1 MNEEEKKRLDESE
14 PQTETDAEQTPPIP
28 ESEAAESS
36 SECEEEEE
44 MEDAAVSEDENGDES
59 VPEPEAEQP
68 QQEPQQEPQPQQQ
81 PMEKMLTQSQVNE
94 LVGRARQE
102 GRESALKELYGRYG
116 VSGDSE
122 LNDVFGRGQAY
133 LTLDD
138 DFKAEQSSN
147 KALLAEN
154 ALLKTKVDESRWEDI
169 KAILGSKNMDITPEN
184 IEAEIPT
191 HPEWRQTVVAQQ
203 QQQAQAQPQ
212 QDSLQPQQQPQQAVL
227 RKLGSESTAK
237 DGGNGDDE
245 ESEQERAMKLFGFNK
260 EKRKGEK
267 RIMTLEEAKA
277 AIEDLKAQGET
288 EDDILKVLYG
298 MFTED
303 KLSLSDLRTF
313 IGILGYEFT
322 EEFEAMSDEDKKTK
336 GWEQEDDPEKSGVD
350 KEEIEKAKEFGD
362 DEGEEKEPEEP
373 EEESEDDEKK
383 RAMKLFGL
391 DK

>member
-14 PQTETDAEQTPPIP
+14 VVGDESSEASLEVANEPESQAETDNTQPTMSEP
-28 ESEAAESS
+28 EPEAVET
-36 SECEEEEE
+36 
-44 MEDAAVSEDENGDES
+44 AVSEDENGDES
-59 VPEPEAEQP
+59 EPEPEAAEP
-68 QQEPQQEPQPQQQ
+68 QQEPQQQQQ

-191 HPEWRQTVVAQQ
+191 HPEWRPTVVAAQQ
-203 QQQAQAQPQ
+203 QSQAQQPQ
-212 QDSLQPQQQPQQAVL
+212 QDSLQPQQQSQQPQQQAVL

-260 EKRKGEK
+260 
-267 RIMTLEEAKA
+267 
-277 AIEDLKAQGET
+277 
-288 EDDILKVLYG
+288 
-298 MFTED
+298 
-303 KLSLSDLRTF
+303 
-313 IGILGYEFT
+313 
-322 EEFEAMSDEDKKTK
+322 
-336 GWEQEDDPEKSGVD
+336 
-350 KEEIEKAKEFGD
+350 
-362 DEGEEKEPEEP
+362 
-373 EEESEDDEKK
+373 
-383 RAMKLFGL
+383 
-391 DK
+391 

>member
-1 MNEEEKKRLDESE
+1 MNEEEKKRLSESE
-14 PQTETDAEQTPPIP
+14 VDDANGAETSSEVANEPEHSQAETETTDNTQPTM
-28 ESEAAESS
+28 SEP
-36 SECEEEEE
+36 
-44 MEDAAVSEDENGDES
+44 AVSEDENGDES
-59 VPEPEAEQP
+59 EPEPEAEAEPQQP
-68 QQEPQQEPQPQQQ
+68 QQEPQPQQQQ

-191 HPEWRQTVVAQQ
+191 HPEWRQTVSVQQ
-203 QQQAQAQPQ
+203 QSQVQAQPQ
-212 QDSLQPQQQPQQAVL
+212 QDSLQPQQQAVL

-260 EKRKGEK
+260 
-267 RIMTLEEAKA
+267 
-277 AIEDLKAQGET
+277 
-288 EDDILKVLYG
+288 
-298 MFTED
+298 
-303 KLSLSDLRTF
+303 
-313 IGILGYEFT
+313 
-322 EEFEAMSDEDKKTK
+322 
-336 GWEQEDDPEKSGVD
+336 
-350 KEEIEKAKEFGD
+350 
-362 DEGEEKEPEEP
+362 
-373 EEESEDDEKK
+373 
-383 RAMKLFGL
+383 
-391 DK
+391 

>member
-1 MNEEEKKRLDESE
+1 MNEEEKKRLDESTDDHS
-14 PQTETDAEQTPPIP
+14 QTETDAEQQPPIP
-28 ESEAAESS
+28 EPEAAESSS
-36 SECEEEEE
+36 SECEEEET
-44 MEDAAVSEDENGDES
+44 AVSEDENGDES
-59 VPEPEAEQP
+59 VPEPEAGQP
-68 QQEPQQEPQPQQQ
+68 QQQEEPQQQ

-191 HPEWRQTVVAQQ
+191 HPEWRQTVSAQQ
-203 QQQAQAQPQ
+203 QQAQPQ
-212 QDSLQPQQQPQQAVL
+212 QDSLQPQQQAVL

-237 DGGNGDDE
+237 NGGNGDDE
-245 ESEQERAMKLFGFNK
+245 ESEKEQAMRLFGFNK
-260 EKRKGEK
+260 
-267 RIMTLEEAKA
+267 
-277 AIEDLKAQGET
+277 
-288 EDDILKVLYG
+288 
-298 MFTED
+298 
-303 KLSLSDLRTF
+303 
-313 IGILGYEFT
+313 
-322 EEFEAMSDEDKKTK
+322 
-336 GWEQEDDPEKSGVD
+336 
-350 KEEIEKAKEFGD
+350 
-362 DEGEEKEPEEP
+362 
-373 EEESEDDEKK
+373 
-383 RAMKLFGL
+383 
-391 DK
+391 

>member
-1 MNEEEKKRLDESE
+1 MNEEEKKRLSESEVVGDESSE
-14 PQTETDAEQTPPIP
+14 ASSEVANESESQAETDNTQPTMSEP
-28 ESEAAESS
+28 EPEAVET
-36 SECEEEEE
+36 
-44 MEDAAVSEDENGDES
+44 AVSEDENGDES
-59 VPEPEAEQP
+59 EPEPEAAEP
-68 QQEPQQEPQPQQQ
+68 QQEPQQQQQ

-191 HPEWRQTVVAQQ
+191 HPEWRQTVSVQQQ
-203 QQQAQAQPQ
+203 QQQAQQPQ
-212 QDSLQPQQQPQQAVL
+212 QDSLQPQPQQQAVL

-260 EKRKGEK
+260 
-267 RIMTLEEAKA
+267 
-277 AIEDLKAQGET
+277 
-288 EDDILKVLYG
+288 
-298 MFTED
+298 
-303 KLSLSDLRTF
+303 
-313 IGILGYEFT
+313 
-322 EEFEAMSDEDKKTK
+322 
-336 GWEQEDDPEKSGVD
+336 
-350 KEEIEKAKEFGD
+350 
-362 DEGEEKEPEEP
+362 
-373 EEESEDDEKK
+373 
-383 RAMKLFGL
+383 
-391 DK
+391 

>member
-1 MNEEEKKRLDESE
+1 MNEEEKKRLSESE
-14 PQTETDAEQTPPIP
+14 VDDANGAETSSEVANEPEPQAET
-28 ESEAAESS
+28 EAADNTQPTM
-36 SECEEEEE
+36 SEP
-44 MEDAAVSEDENGDES
+44 AVSEDGNGDES
-59 VPEPEAEQP
+59 EPEPEAEQP
-68 QQEPQQEPQPQQQ
+68 QQEPQPQQQQQ

-191 HPEWRQTVVAQQ
+191 HPEWRPTVSVQQ
-203 QQQAQAQPQ
+203 QQSQAQAQPQ
-212 QDSLQPQQQPQQAVL
+212 QDSLQPQQQPQQQAVL

-237 DGGNGDDE
+237 NGGNGDDE
-245 ESEQERAMKLFGFNK
+245 ESEKEQAMKLFGFNK
-260 EKRKGEK
+260 
-267 RIMTLEEAKA
+267 
-277 AIEDLKAQGET
+277 
-288 EDDILKVLYG
+288 
-298 MFTED
+298 
-303 KLSLSDLRTF
+303 
-313 IGILGYEFT
+313 
-322 EEFEAMSDEDKKTK
+322 
-336 GWEQEDDPEKSGVD
+336 
-350 KEEIEKAKEFGD
+350 
-362 DEGEEKEPEEP
+362 
-373 EEESEDDEKK
+373 
-383 RAMKLFGL
+383 
-391 DK
+391 

>member
-1 MNEEEKKRLDESE
+1 MNEEEKKRLSESE
-14 PQTETDAEQTPPIP
+14 VDDANGAETSSEVANEPEPQAET
-28 ESEAAESS
+28 EAADNTQPTM
-36 SECEEEEE
+36 SEP
-44 MEDAAVSEDENGDES
+44 AVSEDENGDES
-59 VPEPEAEQP
+59 VPEPEAAEP
-68 QQEPQQEPQPQQQ
+68 QQQEEPQQEPQPQQ

-191 HPEWRQTVVAQQ
+191 HPEWRQTVSVQQQQ
-203 QQQAQAQPQ
+203 QQQAQQPQ
-212 QDSLQPQQQPQQAVL
+212 QDSLQAQQPQQAVL

-237 DGGNGDDE
+237 GGGNGDDE

-260 EKRKGEK
+260 
-267 RIMTLEEAKA
+267 
-277 AIEDLKAQGET
+277 
-288 EDDILKVLYG
+288 
-298 MFTED
+298 
-303 KLSLSDLRTF
+303 
-313 IGILGYEFT
+313 
-322 EEFEAMSDEDKKTK
+322 
-336 GWEQEDDPEKSGVD
+336 
-350 KEEIEKAKEFGD
+350 
-362 DEGEEKEPEEP
+362 
-373 EEESEDDEKK
+373 
-383 RAMKLFGL
+383 
-391 DK
+391 

>member
-1 MNEEEKKRLDESE
+1 MNEEEKKRLSESSETSSEVTNEPE
-14 PQTETDAEQTPPIP
+14 PQAETDNPQP
-28 ESEAAESS
+28 EAAEPA
-36 SECEEEEE
+36 EP
-44 MEDAAVSEDENGDES
+44 AVSEDGNGDES
-59 VPEPEAEQP
+59 VPEPEAEQQQP
-68 QQEPQQEPQPQQQ
+68 QEEEQPQQQQ

-133 LTLDD
+133 VTLDD

-191 HPEWRQTVVAQQ
+191 HPEWRQMAAAQPQQ
-203 QQQAQAQPQ
+203 QPQAQPQPQ
-212 QDSLQPQQQPQQAVL
+212 QDSLQPQPQQQQQAVL

-260 EKRKGEK
+260 
-267 RIMTLEEAKA
+267 
-277 AIEDLKAQGET
+277 
-288 EDDILKVLYG
+288 
-298 MFTED
+298 
-303 KLSLSDLRTF
+303 
-313 IGILGYEFT
+313 
-322 EEFEAMSDEDKKTK
+322 
-336 GWEQEDDPEKSGVD
+336 
-350 KEEIEKAKEFGD
+350 
-362 DEGEEKEPEEP
+362 
-373 EEESEDDEKK
+373 
-383 RAMKLFGL
+383 
-391 DK
+391 

>member
-1 MNEEEKKRLDESE
+1 MNEEEKKRLSESEVVGDESSE
-14 PQTETDAEQTPPIP
+14 ASSEVANESESQAETDNTQPTMSEP
-28 ESEAAESS
+28 EPEAVET
-36 SECEEEEE
+36 
-44 MEDAAVSEDENGDES
+44 AVSEDENGDES
-59 VPEPEAEQP
+59 EPEPEAEPQPQP
-68 QQEPQQEPQPQQQ
+68 QQEPQQQQ

-191 HPEWRQTVVAQQ
+191 HPEWRQTVSVQQ

-212 QDSLQPQQQPQQAVL
+212 QDSLQPQAQPQPQQQAVL

-260 EKRKGEK
+260 
-267 RIMTLEEAKA
+267 
-277 AIEDLKAQGET
+277 
-288 EDDILKVLYG
+288 
-298 MFTED
+298 
-303 KLSLSDLRTF
+303 
-313 IGILGYEFT
+313 
-322 EEFEAMSDEDKKTK
+322 
-336 GWEQEDDPEKSGVD
+336 
-350 KEEIEKAKEFGD
+350 
-362 DEGEEKEPEEP
+362 
-373 EEESEDDEKK
+373 
-383 RAMKLFGL
+383 
-391 DK
+391 

>member
-1 MNEEEKKRLDESE
+1 MNEEEKKRLSESEVVGDESSE
-14 PQTETDAEQTPPIP
+14 ASSEVANESESQAETDNTQPTMSEP
-28 ESEAAESS
+28 EPEAVET
-36 SECEEEEE
+36 
-44 MEDAAVSEDENGDES
+44 AVSEDENGDES
-59 VPEPEAEQP
+59 VPEPEAEA
-68 QQEPQQEPQPQQQ
+68 QQEPQQPQQQQ

-191 HPEWRQTVVAQQ
+191 HPEWRQTVSVQQ
-203 QQQAQAQPQ
+203 QSQVQAQPQ
-212 QDSLQPQQQPQQAVL
+212 QDSLQPQPQQQQQAVL

-237 DGGNGDDE
+237 NGGNGDDE
-245 ESEQERAMKLFGFNK
+245 ESEKEQAMRLFGFNK
-260 EKRKGEK
+260 
-267 RIMTLEEAKA
+267 
-277 AIEDLKAQGET
+277 
-288 EDDILKVLYG
+288 
-298 MFTED
+298 
-303 KLSLSDLRTF
+303 
-313 IGILGYEFT
+313 
-322 EEFEAMSDEDKKTK
+322 
-336 GWEQEDDPEKSGVD
+336 
-350 KEEIEKAKEFGD
+350 
-362 DEGEEKEPEEP
+362 
-373 EEESEDDEKK
+373 
-383 RAMKLFGL
+383 
-391 DK
+391 

>member
-1 MNEEEKKRLDESE
+1 MNEEEKKRLDESTDDHS
-14 PQTETDAEQTPPIP
+14 QAETDAEQQPPIQEP
-28 ESEAAESS
+28 EAAESS
-36 SECEEEEE
+36 SECEEEETAA
-44 MEDAAVSEDENGDES
+44 EDAVSEDENGDES
-59 VPEPEAEQP
+59 EPEPEAEP
-68 QQEPQQEPQPQQQ
+68 QQEPQQPQQQQ

-191 HPEWRQTVVAQQ
+191 HPEWRQTVSVQQ
-203 QQQAQAQPQ
+203 QAQPQ
-212 QDSLQPQQQPQQAVL
+212 QDSLQPQAQPQPQQQAVL

-237 DGGNGDDE
+237 NGENGDDE
-245 ESEQERAMKLFGFNK
+245 ESEKEQAMKLFGFNK
-260 EKRKGEK
+260 
-267 RIMTLEEAKA
+267 
-277 AIEDLKAQGET
+277 
-288 EDDILKVLYG
+288 
-298 MFTED
+298 
-303 KLSLSDLRTF
+303 
-313 IGILGYEFT
+313 
-322 EEFEAMSDEDKKTK
+322 
-336 GWEQEDDPEKSGVD
+336 
-350 KEEIEKAKEFGD
+350 
-362 DEGEEKEPEEP
+362 
-373 EEESEDDEKK
+373 
-383 RAMKLFGL
+383 
-391 DK
+391 

>member
-1 MNEEEKKRLDESE
+1 MNEEEKKRLSESE
-14 PQTETDAEQTPPIP
+14 VDDANGAETSSEVANEPQAQA
-28 ESEAAESS
+28 EAAADNPQPEAV
-36 SECEEEEE
+36 ET
-44 MEDAAVSEDENGDES
+44 AVSEDENGDES
-59 VPEPEAEQP
+59 VPEPEAEQ
-68 QQEPQQEPQPQQQ
+68 QQPQPQEEEEQPQQQQ

-191 HPEWRQTVVAQQ
+191 HPEWRQTVVAAQAQPQQ
-203 QQQAQAQPQ
+203 QPQAPQPQ
-212 QDSLQPQQQPQQAVL
+212 QDSLQPQQQAVL

-237 DGGNGDDE
+237 NGGNGDDE

-260 EKRKGEK
+260 
-267 RIMTLEEAKA
+267 
-277 AIEDLKAQGET
+277 
-288 EDDILKVLYG
+288 
-298 MFTED
+298 
-303 KLSLSDLRTF
+303 
-313 IGILGYEFT
+313 
-322 EEFEAMSDEDKKTK
+322 
-336 GWEQEDDPEKSGVD
+336 
-350 KEEIEKAKEFGD
+350 
-362 DEGEEKEPEEP
+362 
-373 EEESEDDEKK
+373 
-383 RAMKLFGL
+383 
-391 DK
+391 

>member
-1 MNEEEKKRLDESE
+1 MNEEEKKRLDESTDDHS
-14 PQTETDAEQTPPIP
+14 QAETDAEQNPPIQEP
-28 ESEAAESS
+28 EAAESS
-36 SECEEEEE
+36 SSECEEEE

-59 VPEPEAEQP
+59 EPEPEAEPQQP
-68 QQEPQQEPQPQQQ
+68 QPQEEQEQPQQQQ

-191 HPEWRQTVVAQQ
+191 HPEWRPTVSVQQ
-203 QQQAQAQPQ
+203 QSQAQQPQ
-212 QDSLQPQQQPQQAVL
+212 QDSLQPQQAQQPQQQAVL

-237 DGGNGDDE
+237 NGGNGDDE
-245 ESEQERAMKLFGFNK
+245 ESEKEQAMKLFGFNK
-260 EKRKGEK
+260 
-267 RIMTLEEAKA
+267 
-277 AIEDLKAQGET
+277 
-288 EDDILKVLYG
+288 
-298 MFTED
+298 
-303 KLSLSDLRTF
+303 
-313 IGILGYEFT
+313 
-322 EEFEAMSDEDKKTK
+322 
-336 GWEQEDDPEKSGVD
+336 
-350 KEEIEKAKEFGD
+350 
-362 DEGEEKEPEEP
+362 
-373 EEESEDDEKK
+373 
-383 RAMKLFGL
+383 
-391 DK
+391 

>member
-1 MNEEEKKRLDESE
+1 MNEEEKKRLSESEVVGDESSE
-14 PQTETDAEQTPPIP
+14 ASSEVANESESQAETDNTQPTMSEP
-28 ESEAAESS
+28 EPEAVET
-36 SECEEEEE
+36 
-44 MEDAAVSEDENGDES
+44 AVSGDENGDES
-59 VPEPEAEQP
+59 EPEPEAA
-68 QQEPQQEPQPQQQ
+68 EPQQEPQQQQ

-191 HPEWRQTVVAQQ
+191 HPEWRQTVSVQQ
-203 QQQAQAQPQ
+203 QSQVQQPQ
-212 QDSLQPQQQPQQAVL
+212 QDSLQPQQQPQQPQQQAVL

-260 EKRKGEK
+260 
-267 RIMTLEEAKA
+267 
-277 AIEDLKAQGET
+277 
-288 EDDILKVLYG
+288 
-298 MFTED
+298 
-303 KLSLSDLRTF
+303 
-313 IGILGYEFT
+313 
-322 EEFEAMSDEDKKTK
+322 
-336 GWEQEDDPEKSGVD
+336 
-350 KEEIEKAKEFGD
+350 
-362 DEGEEKEPEEP
+362 
-373 EEESEDDEKK
+373 
-383 RAMKLFGL
+383 
-391 DK
+391 

>member
-1 MNEEEKKRLDESE
+1 MNEEEKKRLSESEVVGDESSE
-14 PQTETDAEQTPPIP
+14 ASSEVANESESQAETDNTQPTMSEP
-28 ESEAAESS
+28 EPEAVET
-36 SECEEEEE
+36 
-44 MEDAAVSEDENGDES
+44 AVSEDENGDES
-59 VPEPEAEQP
+59 EPEPEA
-68 QQEPQQEPQPQQQ
+68 EPQQEPQPQPQQQQ

-191 HPEWRQTVVAQQ
+191 HPEWRQTVSVQQ
-203 QQQAQAQPQ
+203 QSQAQAQPQ
-212 QDSLQPQQQPQQAVL
+212 QDSLQPQPQQQQQAVL

-237 DGGNGDDE
+237 NGGNGDDE
-245 ESEQERAMKLFGFNK
+245 ESEKEQAMRLFGFNK
-260 EKRKGEK
+260 
-267 RIMTLEEAKA
+267 
-277 AIEDLKAQGET
+277 
-288 EDDILKVLYG
+288 
-298 MFTED
+298 
-303 KLSLSDLRTF
+303 
-313 IGILGYEFT
+313 
-322 EEFEAMSDEDKKTK
+322 
-336 GWEQEDDPEKSGVD
+336 
-350 KEEIEKAKEFGD
+350 
-362 DEGEEKEPEEP
+362 
-373 EEESEDDEKK
+373 
-383 RAMKLFGL
+383 
-391 DK
+391 

>member
-1 MNEEEKKRLDESE
+1 MNEEEKKRLSESEVVGDESSE
-14 PQTETDAEQTPPIP
+14 ASSEVANESESQAETDNTQPTMSEP
-28 ESEAAESS
+28 EPEAVET
-36 SECEEEEE
+36 
-44 MEDAAVSEDENGDES
+44 AVSEDENGDES
-59 VPEPEAEQP
+59 EPEPEAEQ
-68 QQEPQQEPQPQQQ
+68 QQEPQQQQ

-191 HPEWRQTVVAQQ
+191 HPEWRQTVSVQQ
-203 QQQAQAQPQ
+203 QQQAQQPQ
-212 QDSLQPQQQPQQAVL
+212 QDSLQPQPQQQAVL

-260 EKRKGEK
+260 
-267 RIMTLEEAKA
+267 
-277 AIEDLKAQGET
+277 
-288 EDDILKVLYG
+288 
-298 MFTED
+298 
-303 KLSLSDLRTF
+303 
-313 IGILGYEFT
+313 
-322 EEFEAMSDEDKKTK
+322 
-336 GWEQEDDPEKSGVD
+336 
-350 KEEIEKAKEFGD
+350 
-362 DEGEEKEPEEP
+362 
-373 EEESEDDEKK
+373 
-383 RAMKLFGL
+383 
-391 DK
+391 

>member
-1 MNEEEKKRLDESE
+1 MNEEEKKRLDESTDDHS
-14 PQTETDAEQTPPIP
+14 QAETDAEQNPPIQDP
-28 ESEAAESS
+28 EAAESS

-44 MEDAAVSEDENGDES
+44 MEDASVSEDENGDES
-59 VPEPEAEQP
+59 EPEPEAAEQP
-68 QQEPQQEPQPQQQ
+68 QQEPQPQQQQ

-191 HPEWRQTVVAQQ
+191 HPEWRQTVSVQQ
-203 QQQAQAQPQ
+203 QAQAQAQPQ
-212 QDSLQPQQQPQQAVL
+212 QDSLQPQQQPQPQPQQAVL

-237 DGGNGDDE
+237 NGGNGDDE
-245 ESEQERAMKLFGFNK
+245 ESEKEQAMKLFGFNK
-260 EKRKGEK
+260 
-267 RIMTLEEAKA
+267 
-277 AIEDLKAQGET
+277 
-288 EDDILKVLYG
+288 
-298 MFTED
+298 
-303 KLSLSDLRTF
+303 
-313 IGILGYEFT
+313 
-322 EEFEAMSDEDKKTK
+322 
-336 GWEQEDDPEKSGVD
+336 
-350 KEEIEKAKEFGD
+350 
-362 DEGEEKEPEEP
+362 
-373 EEESEDDEKK
+373 
-383 RAMKLFGL
+383 
-391 DK
+391 

>member
-1 MNEEEKKRLDESE
+1 MNEEEKKRLNDESSETSSEVTNEPEPE
-14 PQTETDAEQTPPIP
+14 PQAETDNPQP
-28 ESEAAESS
+28 EAAEP
-36 SECEEEEE
+36 
-44 MEDAAVSEDENGDES
+44 AVSEDGNGDES
-59 VPEPEAEQP
+59 VPEPEAET
-68 QQEPQQEPQPQQQ
+68 QQ

-133 LTLDD
+133 VTLDD

-191 HPEWRQTVVAQQ
+191 HPEWRQMAAAAQPQQ
-203 QQQAQAQPQ
+203 QPQAQPQPQ
-212 QDSLQPQQQPQQAVL
+212 QDSLQPQAQQAVL

-245 ESEQERAMKLFGFNK
+245 ESEKERAMKLFGFNK
-260 EKRKGEK
+260 
-267 RIMTLEEAKA
+267 
-277 AIEDLKAQGET
+277 
-288 EDDILKVLYG
+288 
-298 MFTED
+298 
-303 KLSLSDLRTF
+303 
-313 IGILGYEFT
+313 
-322 EEFEAMSDEDKKTK
+322 
-336 GWEQEDDPEKSGVD
+336 
-350 KEEIEKAKEFGD
+350 
-362 DEGEEKEPEEP
+362 
-373 EEESEDDEKK
+373 
-383 RAMKLFGL
+383 
-391 DK
+391 

>member
-1 MNEEEKKRLDESE
+1 MNEEEKKRLSESEVVGDESSE
-14 PQTETDAEQTPPIP
+14 ASSEVANESESQAETDNTQPTMSEP
-28 ESEAAESS
+28 EPEAVET
-36 SECEEEEE
+36 
-44 MEDAAVSEDENGDES
+44 AVSEDENGDES
-59 VPEPEAEQP
+59 EPEPEAEQQP
-68 QQEPQQEPQPQQQ
+68 QQQQ

-191 HPEWRQTVVAQQ
+191 HPEWRQTVSVQQ
-203 QQQAQAQPQ
+203 QSQVQPQ
-212 QDSLQPQQQPQQAVL
+212 QDSLQPQPQQAAQQQQAVL

-237 DGGNGDDE
+237 NGENGDDE
-245 ESEQERAMKLFGFNK
+245 ESEKEQAMRLFGFNK
-260 EKRKGEK
+260 
-267 RIMTLEEAKA
+267 
-277 AIEDLKAQGET
+277 
-288 EDDILKVLYG
+288 
-298 MFTED
+298 
-303 KLSLSDLRTF
+303 
-313 IGILGYEFT
+313 
-322 EEFEAMSDEDKKTK
+322 
-336 GWEQEDDPEKSGVD
+336 
-350 KEEIEKAKEFGD
+350 
-362 DEGEEKEPEEP
+362 
-373 EEESEDDEKK
+373 
-383 RAMKLFGL
+383 
-391 DK
+391 

>member
-1 MNEEEKKRLDESE
+1 MNEEEKKRLSESSETSSEVTNE
-14 PQTETDAEQTPPIP
+14 PEAAADNPQP
-28 ESEAAESS
+28 EAAEP
-36 SECEEEEE
+36 
-44 MEDAAVSEDENGDES
+44 AVSEDGNGDES
-59 VPEPEAEQP
+59 VPEPEAEQ
-68 QQEPQQEPQPQQQ
+68 QQPQPQEEEEQQ

-133 LTLDD
+133 VTLDD

-191 HPEWRQTVVAQQ
+191 HPEWRQMAAAAAQPQ
-203 QQQAQAQPQ
+203 PQAQPQ
-212 QDSLQPQQQPQQAVL
+212 QDSLQPQPQPQQQAVL

-260 EKRKGEK
+260 
-267 RIMTLEEAKA
+267 
-277 AIEDLKAQGET
+277 
-288 EDDILKVLYG
+288 
-298 MFTED
+298 
-303 KLSLSDLRTF
+303 
-313 IGILGYEFT
+313 
-322 EEFEAMSDEDKKTK
+322 
-336 GWEQEDDPEKSGVD
+336 
-350 KEEIEKAKEFGD
+350 
-362 DEGEEKEPEEP
+362 
-373 EEESEDDEKK
+373 
-383 RAMKLFGL
+383 
-391 DK
+391 

>member
-1 MNEEEKKRLDESE
+1 MNEEEKKRLSESEVVGDESSE
-14 PQTETDAEQTPPIP
+14 ASSEVANESESQAETDNTQPTMSEP
-28 ESEAAESS
+28 EPEAVET
-36 SECEEEEE
+36 
-44 MEDAAVSEDENGDES
+44 AVSEDENGDES
-59 VPEPEAEQP
+59 EPEPEAEPQP
-68 QQEPQQEPQPQQQ
+68 QQQQ

-191 HPEWRQTVVAQQ
+191 HPEWRQTVVTA
-203 QQQAQAQPQ
+203 QAQAQPQ
-212 QDSLQPQQQPQQAVL
+212 QDSLQPQAQAQPQQAVL

-260 EKRKGEK
+260 
-267 RIMTLEEAKA
+267 
-277 AIEDLKAQGET
+277 
-288 EDDILKVLYG
+288 
-298 MFTED
+298 
-303 KLSLSDLRTF
+303 
-313 IGILGYEFT
+313 
-322 EEFEAMSDEDKKTK
+322 
-336 GWEQEDDPEKSGVD
+336 
-350 KEEIEKAKEFGD
+350 
-362 DEGEEKEPEEP
+362 
-373 EEESEDDEKK
+373 
-383 RAMKLFGL
+383 
-391 DK
+391 

>member
-14 PQTETDAEQTPPIP
+14 VDDANGAETSSEVANEPEPQAETEAADNPQP
-28 ESEAAESS
+28 EAAEP
-36 SECEEEEE
+36 
-44 MEDAAVSEDENGDES
+44 AVSEDGNGDES
-59 VPEPEAEQP
+59 VPEPEAETQQP
-68 QQEPQQEPQPQQQ
+68 QPQEEEEQQQQQQQ

-102 GRESALKELYGRYG
+102 GRESALRELYGRYG

-191 HPEWRQTVVAQQ
+191 HPEWRQTVSVQQ
-203 QQQAQAQPQ
+203 QQPQAQAQPQ
-212 QDSLQPQQQPQQAVL
+212 QDSLQPQPQQQQAVL

-237 DGGNGDDE
+237 NGGNGDDE
-245 ESEQERAMKLFGFNK
+245 ESEKEQAMKLFGFNK
-260 EKRKGEK
+260 
-267 RIMTLEEAKA
+267 
-277 AIEDLKAQGET
+277 
-288 EDDILKVLYG
+288 
-298 MFTED
+298 
-303 KLSLSDLRTF
+303 
-313 IGILGYEFT
+313 
-322 EEFEAMSDEDKKTK
+322 
-336 GWEQEDDPEKSGVD
+336 
-350 KEEIEKAKEFGD
+350 
-362 DEGEEKEPEEP
+362 
-373 EEESEDDEKK
+373 
-383 RAMKLFGL
+383 
-391 DK
+391 

>member
-1 MNEEEKKRLDESE
+1 MNEEEKKRLSESE
-14 PQTETDAEQTPPIP
+14 VDDANGAETSSEVTNEPEAAADNPQP
-28 ESEAAESS
+28 EAAETA
-36 SECEEEEE
+36 
-44 MEDAAVSEDENGDES
+44 DAVSEDENGDES
-59 VPEPEAEQP
+59 EPEPEAEQQQPQEEQPQP
-68 QQEPQQEPQPQQQ
+68 QQQQQ

-191 HPEWRQTVVAQQ
+191 HPEWRQTVSVQQQQ

-212 QDSLQPQQQPQQAVL
+212 QDSLQPQPQPQQAVL

-260 EKRKGEK
+260 
-267 RIMTLEEAKA
+267 
-277 AIEDLKAQGET
+277 
-288 EDDILKVLYG
+288 
-298 MFTED
+298 
-303 KLSLSDLRTF
+303 
-313 IGILGYEFT
+313 
-322 EEFEAMSDEDKKTK
+322 
-336 GWEQEDDPEKSGVD
+336 
-350 KEEIEKAKEFGD
+350 
-362 DEGEEKEPEEP
+362 
-373 EEESEDDEKK
+373 
-383 RAMKLFGL
+383 
-391 DK
+391 

>member
-1 MNEEEKKRLDESE
+1 MNEEEKKRLDESTDDHS
-14 PQTETDAEQTPPIP
+14 QTETDAEQNPPIP
-28 ESEAAESS
+28 DPEAAEC
-36 SECEEEEE
+36 SECEEEKEE
-44 MEDAAVSEDENGDES
+44 MEDSAVSEDENGDES
-59 VPEPEAEQP
+59 VPEPEAEQ
-68 QQEPQQEPQPQQQ
+68 QQQPQPQQQQ

-191 HPEWRQTVVAQQ
+191 HPEWRPTVAVQQ
-203 QQQAQAQPQ
+203 QSQVQAQPQ
-212 QDSLQPQQQPQQAVL
+212 QDSLQPQPQQPQQQAVL

-237 DGGNGDDE
+237 NGGNGDDE
-245 ESEQERAMKLFGFNK
+245 ESEKEQAMKLFGFNK
-260 EKRKGEK
+260 
-267 RIMTLEEAKA
+267 
-277 AIEDLKAQGET
+277 
-288 EDDILKVLYG
+288 
-298 MFTED
+298 
-303 KLSLSDLRTF
+303 
-313 IGILGYEFT
+313 
-322 EEFEAMSDEDKKTK
+322 
-336 GWEQEDDPEKSGVD
+336 
-350 KEEIEKAKEFGD
+350 
-362 DEGEEKEPEEP
+362 
-373 EEESEDDEKK
+373 
-383 RAMKLFGL
+383 
-391 DK
+391 

>member
-1 MNEEEKKRLDESE
+1 MNEEEKKRLSESEVVGDESSE
-14 PQTETDAEQTPPIP
+14 ASSEVANESESQAETDNTQPTMSEP
-28 ESEAAESS
+28 EPEAVET
-36 SECEEEEE
+36 
-44 MEDAAVSEDENGDES
+44 AVSEDENGDES
-59 VPEPEAEQP
+59 VPEPEAEA
-68 QQEPQQEPQPQQQ
+68 QQEPQQPQQQQ

-191 HPEWRQTVVAQQ
+191 HPEWRQTVSVQQ
-203 QQQAQAQPQ
+203 QSQVQAQPQ
-212 QDSLQPQQQPQQAVL
+212 QDSLQPQPQQQPQQAVL

-237 DGGNGDDE
+237 NGGNGDDE
-245 ESEQERAMKLFGFNK
+245 ESEKEQAMRLFGFNK
-260 EKRKGEK
+260 
-267 RIMTLEEAKA
+267 
-277 AIEDLKAQGET
+277 
-288 EDDILKVLYG
+288 
-298 MFTED
+298 
-303 KLSLSDLRTF
+303 
-313 IGILGYEFT
+313 
-322 EEFEAMSDEDKKTK
+322 
-336 GWEQEDDPEKSGVD
+336 
-350 KEEIEKAKEFGD
+350 
-362 DEGEEKEPEEP
+362 
-373 EEESEDDEKK
+373 
-383 RAMKLFGL
+383 
-391 DK
+391 

>member
-14 PQTETDAEQTPPIP
+14 VVGDESSEASSEVANEPESQAETDNTQPTMSEP
-28 ESEAAESS
+28 EPEAVET
-36 SECEEEEE
+36 
-44 MEDAAVSEDENGDES
+44 AVSEDENGDES
-59 VPEPEAEQP
+59 VPEPEAA
-68 QQEPQQEPQPQQQ
+68 EPQQEPQPQQ

-191 HPEWRQTVVAQQ
+191 HPEWRPTVVAAQQ
-203 QQQAQAQPQ
+203 QSQVQPQ
-212 QDSLQPQQQPQQAVL
+212 QDSPQPQQQPQQPQQQAVL

-237 DGGNGDDE
+237 NGGNGDDE
-245 ESEQERAMKLFGFNK
+245 ESEKEQAMKLFGFNK
-260 EKRKGEK
+260 
-267 RIMTLEEAKA
+267 
-277 AIEDLKAQGET
+277 
-288 EDDILKVLYG
+288 
-298 MFTED
+298 
-303 KLSLSDLRTF
+303 
-313 IGILGYEFT
+313 
-322 EEFEAMSDEDKKTK
+322 
-336 GWEQEDDPEKSGVD
+336 
-350 KEEIEKAKEFGD
+350 
-362 DEGEEKEPEEP
+362 
-373 EEESEDDEKK
+373 
-383 RAMKLFGL
+383 
-391 DK
+391 

>member
-1 MNEEEKKRLDESE
+1 MNEEEKKRLSESEVVRDESSETSSEVANESE
-14 PQTETDAEQTPPIP
+14 PQAETDNTQPTMSEP
-28 ESEAAESS
+28 EPEAVET
-36 SECEEEEE
+36 
-44 MEDAAVSEDENGDES
+44 AVSEDGNGDES
-59 VPEPEAEQP
+59 VPEPEAGPQP
-68 QQEPQQEPQPQQQ
+68 QQEPQAQQQQ

-191 HPEWRQTVVAQQ
+191 HPEWRQMAAAAAAQPQQ
-203 QQQAQAQPQ
+203 QPQAQPQPQ
-212 QDSLQPQQQPQQAVL
+212 QDSLQPQPQPQQQAVL

-237 DGGNGDDE
+237 NGGNGDDE
-245 ESEQERAMKLFGFNK
+245 ESEKEQAMKLFGFNK
-260 EKRKGEK
+260 
-267 RIMTLEEAKA
+267 
-277 AIEDLKAQGET
+277 
-288 EDDILKVLYG
+288 
-298 MFTED
+298 
-303 KLSLSDLRTF
+303 
-313 IGILGYEFT
+313 
-322 EEFEAMSDEDKKTK
+322 
-336 GWEQEDDPEKSGVD
+336 
-350 KEEIEKAKEFGD
+350 
-362 DEGEEKEPEEP
+362 
-373 EEESEDDEKK
+373 
-383 RAMKLFGL
+383 
-391 DK
+391 